1 MLQVQTMSRMCSL
14 CGCRFSTKIPTLAWR
29 TLRRR
34 WRDSTMSVR
43 KGGRIISRAAMAR
56 ALGPWVVALMALA
69 CAGQAVA
76 QEARYTLDTGDK
88 IKIVVFGHTDL
99 SGEFLL
105 SSTGTVA
112 MPLIGEVGAQ
122 GLTLR
127 QLEGV
132 IIGKLKPDF
141 LKNPQVS
148 AEVINYRPF
157 YIIGEVKNPGTYPYV
172 SGMRIVNAVAIAGG
186 FSYRARRKEMLI
198 TRARGNGK
206 PERVGPSA
214 RVLPGDVV
222 AIPERFF

>member
-1 MLQVQTMSRMCSL
+1 
-14 CGCRFSTKIPTLAWR
+14 
-29 TLRRR
+29 
-34 WRDSTMSVR
+34 MSVR

-56 ALGPWVVALMALA
+56 ALGPWVVALMTLA

-148 AEVINYRPF
+148 VEVVNYRPF

-206 PERVGPSA
+206 PERVGPST